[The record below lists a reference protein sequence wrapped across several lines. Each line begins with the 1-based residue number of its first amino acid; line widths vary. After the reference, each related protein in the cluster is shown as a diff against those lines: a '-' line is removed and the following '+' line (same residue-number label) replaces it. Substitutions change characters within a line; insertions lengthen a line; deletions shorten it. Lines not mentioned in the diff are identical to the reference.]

1 MTSIGL
7 ETLAFNKMKESKVA
21 VLVRIRSGLKDR
33 LVDLAKREH
42 RSLNRQI
49 EFLLEHS
56 LSTATKNQLEV
67 RRGEKHQS

>member
-1 MTSIGL
+1 
-7 ETLAFNKMKESKVA
+7 MKESKVA

-42 RSLNRQI
+42 RSLNQQI

-56 LSTATKNQLEV
+56 LSSATKNQPEV
-67 RRGEKHQS
+67 KRGDSTKAKM

>member
-1 MTSIGL
+1 
-7 ETLAFNKMKESKVA
+7 MKESKVA

-42 RSLNRQI
+42 RSLNQQI

-56 LSTATKNQLEV
+56 LSSATKNQLDV
-67 RRGEKHQS
+67 KRGQKHQS